1 MPAIIAYYSRA
12 DENYVN
18 GQIKTLTVGNTEVAA
33 GMIHELTG
41 ADLFKIDPI
50 QAYARDYNTCIAEA
64 QADQR
69 RNARPELK
77 QYPDSLDGYDTIYL
91 GYPNYWGTMPMAVFT
106 FLERFDFSGKTIF
119 PFCTHEG
126 SGMGGSERDIK
137 RLCPGAKVEKGLAI
151 HGGNVKNA
159 RPAIQ
164 KWLKEK
170 EA

>member
-1 MPAIIAYYSRA
+1 MPAMIAYYSRA

-18 GQIKTLTVGNTEVAA
+18 GQLKTLSVGNTEVAA
-33 GMIHELTG
+33 AMIHELTG
-41 ADLFKIDPI
+41 ADLFKIEPI
-50 QAYARDYNTCIAEA
+50 QAYAKDYNTCIAEA

-77 QYPDSLDGYDTIYL
+77 RYPDSLDGYDTIYL

>member
-1 MPAIIAYYSRA
+1 MPAMIAYYSRA

-33 GMIHELTG
+33 TMIHELTG
-41 ADLFKIDPI
+41 ADLFKIEPI

-77 QYPDSLDGYDTIYL
+77 RYPDSLDGYDTIYL

-151 HGGNVKNA
+151 HGGNVKSA
-159 RPAIQ
+159 KPDIQ

>member
-41 ADLFKIDPI
+41 ADLFKIEPI

-106 FLERFDFSGKTIF
+106 FLERFNFSGKTIF

-170 EA
+170 ES